1 MFKRIKIRGKLL
13 LLLAAPLMAVL
24 FLAFLGIVDRT
35 EIIDART
42 ENARLAEFAQANA
55 DLSVTFQIERF
66 QTLLTNQLA
75 LPGDG
80 RRPDQLA
87 TDEQVITWLD
97 TVAES
102 LGSIESTELHN
113 QTITIRARI
122 TDLITNERTER
133 YQPVALSAELNKI
146 SAELQTLNSE
156 LIAEAGDL
164 QLFRALELSAEV
176 GSIQESLAEMAFIG
190 SDAISAGELTKNETS
205 AIDSATSSIGNRI
218 RSIRG
223 SAAAQ
228 YVGILDQLQEAG
240 SLPSYDGGTVNRSGP
255 WVPGAALL
263 EAIDSGAG
271 IGAVNWVSDN
281 EERFLAVSS
290 LSNAMLWDASAEA
303 DLASAAATDEA
314 RSFLVLAGS
323 VVLFALLL
331 AFMVG
336 RSVSRPLT
344 ELTKSAEQLSTEELP
359 AMVESLR
366 TAGRTKSPKLTPI
379 KAKGRD
385 EVASLSRAFSEI
397 QTMTTK
403 VADDQRQLLR
413 RGISDIFVNLA
424 RRNQSL
430 LDRQIEFIDQLEAQ
444 EENPDVLENLFRLDH
459 LATRMRRNAES
470 LLVLAGAEPARRRG
484 RPVNLADV
492 VRVAMSEI
500 EDFRR
505 IQLLSIDPATVDAS
519 VAVDL
524 AHLMS
529 ELMENATQFS
539 PPDTGVDVVGTRR
552 TGGSYQI
559 TLADR
564 GIGMSGE
571 QLLNANKTLDEPP
584 IIGLDLS
591 RSLGLTVVSQLAH
604 RRGIGVRLV
613 SGTDGGVSAVVTVP
627 AEMVGNPSETETPTV
642 PPTASAGEPRMPA
655 VPPDLSPP
663 TVSVFGAPVEA
674 LDTFDTLPLTPVL
687 SEVSELAVLPMRKP
701 QLQRPTTAPPAN
713 GNAVGFAAID
723 AATPPEPVAHRLI
736 ADGGAD
742 DQAVTS
748 AGLIRRTP
756 KQVGVADAS
765 HYLPGPDRDAQASG
779 PVSRSPEEV
788 RRVLT
793 QYRAGLRKGRSPQP
807 LGDNPNRPS

>member
-1 MFKRIKIRGKLL
+1 MLKRIKIRGKLL

-24 FLAFLGIVDRT
+24 FLAFLGFIDRT
-35 EIIDART
+35 ELVDART

-80 RRPDQLA
+80 LRPDQLA
-87 TDEQVITWLD
+87 TDEQVVTWLA
-97 TVAES
+97 TVAHS
-102 LGSIESTELHN
+102 LDSIESIELRN
-113 QTITIRARI
+113 QTITIRAWV
-122 TDLITNERTER
+122 TNLITNERTER
-133 YQPVALSAELNKI
+133 YQPVALSTELNKI

-164 QLFRALELSAEV
+164 QLFRALDLSAEV
-176 GSIQESLAEMAFIG
+176 GGIQESLAEIGFIG
-190 SDAISAGELTKNETS
+190 SDAISAGELTTSGAS
-205 AIDSATSSIGNRI
+205 AIDAATSSIGDRI

-223 SAAAQ
+223 TAAAH
-228 YVGILDQLQEAG
+228 YVGILDQLQAAG
-240 SLPSYDGGTVNRSGP
+240 SLPSYDGGTVNRAGT
-255 WVPGAALL
+255 WVPVAALL
-263 EAIDSGAG
+263 DAIDSGAG
-271 IGAVNWVSDN
+271 IGDVHWVSDT

-290 LSNAMLWDASAEA
+290 LSNAVLRDASAEA
-303 DLASAAATDEA
+303 ALGSATATDEA

-323 VVLFALLL
+323 IVLFALLL
-331 AFMVG
+331 ALMVG

-344 ELTKSAEQLSTEELP
+344 QLTKSAEQLSTEELP

-366 TAGRTKSPKLTPI
+366 TAGRAQSPKLTPI
-379 KAKGRD
+379 KAQGRD
-385 EVASLSRAFSEI
+385 EIASLSRAFSEI
-397 QTMTTK
+397 QTVTAK
-403 VADDQRQLLR
+403 VADDQGQLLR

-470 LLVLAGAEPARRRG
+470 LLVLAGTEPARRRG
-484 RPVNLADV
+484 RPVDLADV
-492 VRVAMSEI
+492 VRVAMGEI
-500 EDFRR
+500 EDFSR
-505 IQLLSIDPATVDAS
+505 IQLLSIDPATVTAS

-539 PPDTGVDVVGTRR
+539 PPDTRVEVVGLRNSD
-552 TGGSYQI
+552 GAYQV
-559 TLADR
+559 TLSDR

-571 QLLNANKTLDEPP
+571 QLLTANKTLDEPP

-591 RSLGLTVVSQLAH
+591 RSLGFTVVARLAH
-604 RRGIGVRLV
+604 RRGIGVRLTR
-613 SGTDGGVSAVVTVP
+613 GTDGGVAAVVTVP
-627 AEMVGNPSETETPTV
+627 AEMVGNPTETEA
-642 PPTASAGEPRMPA
+642 PPAPPAPVVDEPLMPA
-655 VPPDLSPP
+655 VIPTPSPP
-663 TVSVFGAPVEA
+663 PVSVFEAPVEA
-674 LDTFDTLPLTPVL
+674 LATFDTLQVTPVL
-687 SEVSELAVLPMRKP
+687 SGVSELPTLPRRKP
-701 QLQRPTTAPPAN
+701 QFQTAATVPTVNAP
-713 GNAVGFAAID
+713 AVRLVALDAAI
-723 AATPPEPVAHRLI
+723 PPEPVEPQC
-736 ADGGAD
+736 D
-742 DQAVTS
+742 
-748 AGLIRRTP
+748 
-756 KQVGVADAS
+756 VADS
-765 HYLPGPDRDAQASG
+765 SQYFPGPAQDAQSSA

-793 QYRAGLRKGRSPQP
+793 QYRAGLRKGRSPEP

>member
-35 EIIDART
+35 EIVDART
-42 ENARLAEFAQANA
+42 ENARLAEFAQAHA

-97 TVAES
+97 TVTQS
-102 LGSIESTELHN
+102 LGSIESTELRN
-113 QTITIRARI
+113 KSITIRAWV
-122 TDLITNERTER
+122 TDLITRERTER

-164 QLFRALELSAEV
+164 QLFRALNLSAEV
-176 GSIQESLAEMAFIG
+176 GSIQESLAEIAFIG
-190 SDAISAGELTKNETS
+190 SDAISAGELTTSGAS

-255 WVPGAALL
+255 WVPGTALL

-397 QTMTTK
+397 QTMTAK

-470 LLVLAGAEPARRRG
+470 LLVLAGTEPARRRG
-484 RPVNLADV
+484 RPVDLADI
-492 VRVAMSEI
+492 VRVAMGEI
-500 EDFRR
+500 EDFDR
-505 IQLLSIDPATVDAS
+505 IQLLSIDPATVAAS

-539 PPDTGVDVVGTRR
+539 PPETRVEVVGLRKSD
-552 TGGSYQI
+552 GAYQV
-559 TLADR
+559 TLSDQ

-591 RSLGLTVVSQLAH
+591 RSLGFIVVSRLAH
-604 RRGIGVRLV
+604 RRGIGVRIAG
-613 SGTDGGVSAVVTVP
+613 GTDGGVSAVVTVP
-627 AEMVGNPSETETPTV
+627 AEMVGNPTETEA
-642 PPTASAGEPRMPA
+642 PPAPVVDEPPMPA
-655 VPPDLSPP
+655 VIPAPSLPP
-663 TVSVFGAPVEA
+663 VSVFAAPVEA
-674 LDTFDTLPLTPVL
+674 LATFDTLQVTPVP
-687 SEVSELAVLPMRKP
+687 SGVSELATLPRRKP
-701 QLQRPTTAPPAN
+701 QCQTATAAPPV
-713 GNAVGFAAID
+713 NAPAVRLAAPDAAI
-723 AATPPEPVAHRLI
+723 PPEPVEHRCI
-736 ADGGAD
+736 ADPGAD
-742 DQAVTS
+742 DHAVTK

-756 KQVGVADAS
+756 KQVDVADS
-765 HYLPGPDRDAQASG
+765 SQYFPGPSQDAQSSA
-779 PVSRSPEEV
+779 PVNRSPDEV
-788 RRVLT
+788 RRILT
-793 QYRAGLRKGRSPQP
+793 QYRAGLRKGRSPEP
-807 LGDNPNRPS
+807 LGDNPIRPS